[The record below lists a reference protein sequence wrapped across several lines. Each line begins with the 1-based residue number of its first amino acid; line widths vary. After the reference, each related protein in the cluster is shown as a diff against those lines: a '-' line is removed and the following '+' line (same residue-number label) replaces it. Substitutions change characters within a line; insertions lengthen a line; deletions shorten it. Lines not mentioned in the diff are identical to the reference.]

1 MRQPSKQRG
10 NVPVSFVR
18 TTESVHTLLRDEG
31 MVLQVRGSFSSGTL
45 EVYIMGLKVSTA
57 VLCCLALPLIFL
69 ATDNNSA
76 VAEPKAPAAA
86 GKLVPLFNSDT
97 KLEPVTEDTPN
108 WTTRVADRGRDRH
121 AREGMFKVYE
131 HSSAFTLSFAPPR
144 SRSWTPWPKAA
155 TTSPST

>member
-1 MRQPSKQRG
+1 MFPL
-10 NVPVSFVR
+10 VSFV
-18 TTESVHTLLRDEG
+18 TESVHTLLRDEG

-97 KLEPVTEDTPN
+97 KLEQSLTEDTP
-108 WTTRVADRGRDRH
+108 TALITRVADRGRDRH
-121 AREGMFKVYE
+121 CREGMFKVYE
-131 HSSAFTLSFAPPR
+131 HFIGFYFSFAPPR
-144 SRSWTPWPKAA
+144 SKSWTPWRKAA
-155 TTSPST
+155 TTSPTI